1 MSKVKDD
8 PDTYFEK
15 TLAKIKLNSIVNY
28 LNLKKKVL
36 ID

>member
-15 TLAKIKLNSIVNY
+15 TLTKIKLNSIVNY
-28 LNLKKKVL
+28 FEYRKKVL